1 MSDRASVSRRA
12 LLLSSLGG
20 MAFFGGGRALHA
32 AAMGEDGMQCQA
44 VGSGKVPP
52 IPGAPRKLTI
62 AWNEDSICTSA
73 VPVAKEKGFFK
84 KYNLDVDYVNFAGS
98 TDQLLETLSTGKA
111 DGAPGMALRWLKPL
125 QQGFAVKLVAGL
137 HAGCIYLMTSQKSG
151 VKSLADLKGKTVGVA
166 DIGGPDRNFFAIR
179 LKEAGVDPEED
190 VQWRQFP
197 SDLLPI
203 ALQRGDVQA
212 IANDDPVAY
221 LQRRQFNLFDL
232 DSNMAGEWANHACC
246 VIGLREKL
254 VKEEPHVAA
263 AVASAILEAGAWIP
277 CHPEEAAAVFQP
289 FAPKVSQADLAQMLR
304 MQGHHHQVIDGPF
317 RDEVIR
323 YAEALKGIG
332 VFRPSFNT
340 SRYADRV
347 TQDLLG

>member
-1 MSDRASVSRRA
+1 MSDRLFVSRRSM
-12 LLLSSLGG
+12 LMSSLGG
-20 MAFFGGGRALHA
+20 MALAGYPQFSHAEGVDDTMSCQMEGGHK
-32 AAMGEDGMQCQA
+32 
-44 VGSGKVPP
+44 KVEP

-137 HAGCIYLMTSQKSG
+137 HAGCIYLMTSHKTG
-151 VKSLADLKGKTVGVA
+151 VKQLTDLKGKTIGVA
-166 DIGGPDRNFFAIR
+166 DIGGPDKNFFAIR
-179 LKEAGVDPEED
+179 LKEVGIDPETD
-190 VQWRQFP
+190 VEWRQFP

-203 ALQRGDVQA
+203 ALQRGNVQA

-221 LQRRQFNLFDL
+221 LQRRQFNLFDI
-232 DSNMAGEWANHACC
+232 DSNMTGEWAHHACC
-246 VIGLREKL
+246 VVGLREKL
-254 VKEEPHVAA
+254 ITQEPHVAE
-263 AVASAILEAGAWIP
+263 AVTCAILEAGAWIP
-277 CHPEEAAAVFQP
+277 CHSDEAAAVFQP
-289 FAPKVSQADLAQMLR
+289 FAPNVKQADLAQMLR
-304 MQGHHHQVIDGPF
+304 MQGHHHQVINTPF

-323 YAEALKGIG
+323 YANALKDVG

-340 SRYADRV
+340 TRYADRV
-347 TQDLLG
+347 TQDILG